1 MSDVLTQAKAE
12 LRQLARHAR
21 KQQPNPEQT
30 SAAVLAQ
37 ALAHPALR
45 SAQTVLW
52 YVSQGSE
59 VQTLPALAQLEQLGH
74 TVAIPYCTTN
84 ALGEP
89 TLGLWRLHNLAE
101 LVAGTWGILEPP
113 PVLWQD
119 PKHVIHPQ
127 QLDVV
132 LVPGVA
138 FSAHGAR
145 LGNGAGYY
153 DRLLPQTPQTCVH
166 IGIAYD
172 CQMFAQI
179 PMAAHDQKLHAV
191 ATQTTLWQ
199 TSHKLGKP

>member
-1 MSDVLTQAKAE
+1 MHTDAMKTE
-12 LRQLARHAR
+12 LRQLARQNR
-21 KQQPNPEQT
+21 KQQRNPEAT
-30 SAAVLAQ
+30 SAMVLRH
-37 ALAHPALR
+37 ALSHPGCV

-59 VQTLPALAQLEQLGH
+59 VSTLAALAQLDQLSH
-74 TVAIPYCTTN
+74 TVVIPYCTTN

-89 TLGLWRLHNLAE
+89 ALGLWRLQHLAE
-101 LVAGTWGILEPP
+101 LVVGTWGILEPP

-138 FSAHGAR
+138 FSPEGAR

-153 DRLLPQTPQTCVH
+153 DRLLPQTRADCVR
-166 IGIAYD
+166 IGVAYE
-172 CQMFAQI
+172 CQLFPEV
-179 PMAAHDQKLHAV
+179 PMDAHDQPLHAI
-191 ATQTTLWQ
+191 ATEQRLIQ
-199 TSHKLGKP
+199 LNQ